1 MTKENLQPISALMT
15 SALAPIHTHL
25 NQMDK
30 RLDAI
35 ETRLDSM
42 AEDITAIKEDAAV
55 TRTACNALIKWNEHT
70 SAVVQVPY
78 LFTFPYFLFSPFL
91 IFPLIINERKN
102 QPPAVQMHKAGG
114 WFYKS

>member
-1 MTKENLQPISALMT
+1 MTKENLQQISELMT

-30 RLDAI
+30 
-35 ETRLDSM
+35 RLDSM

-55 TRTACNALIKWNEHT
+55 TRTACNTLIKWNEHA

-78 LFTFPYFLFSPFL
+78 LYCR
-91 IFPLIINERKN
+91 E
-102 QPPAVQMHKAGG
+102 G
-114 WFYKS
+114 

>member
-1 MTKENLQPISALMT
+1 MTKENLQPISELMT

-30 RLDAI
+30 
-35 ETRLDSM
+35 RLDSM

-55 TRTACNALIKWNEHT
+55 TRTACNTLIKWNEHT

-78 LFTFPYFLFSPFL
+78 LYCRA
-91 IFPLIINERKN
+91 E
-102 QPPAVQMHKAGG
+102 
-114 WFYKS
+114 

>member
-1 MTKENLQPISALMT
+1 MTKENLQPISELTT

-42 AEDITAIKEDAAV
+42 AEDITATKEDSAI
-55 TRTACNALIKWNEHT
+55 TRTACNTLIKRNEHT

-78 LFTFPYFLFSPFL
+78 LYCRA
-91 IFPLIINERKN
+91 E
-102 QPPAVQMHKAGG
+102 
-114 WFYKS
+114 

>member
-1 MTKENLQPISALMT
+1 MTKENLQPISELMT

-42 AEDITAIKEDAAV
+42 AEDITAIKEDSAV
-55 TRTACNALIKWNEHT
+55 TRTACNTLIKWNEHKCRG
-70 SAVVQVPY
+70 AGAIPLY
-78 LFTFPYFLFSPFL
+78 FPIFL

-114 WFYKS
+114 

>member
-1 MTKENLQPISALMT
+1 MTKENLQQISELMT

-30 RLDAI
+30 
-35 ETRLDSM
+35 RLDSM

-55 TRTACNALIKWNEHT
+55 TRTACNTLIKWNEHA

-78 LFTFPYFLFSPFL
+78 LYCRA
-91 IFPLIINERKN
+91 E
-102 QPPAVQMHKAGG
+102 
-114 WFYKS
+114 

>member
-1 MTKENLQPISALMT
+1 MTKENLQPISELMT

-42 AEDITAIKEDAAV
+42 AEDIY
-55 TRTACNALIKWNEHT
+55 CNQRI
-70 SAVVQVPY
+70 P
-78 LFTFPYFLFSPFL
+78 
-91 IFPLIINERKN
+91 PL
-102 QPPAVQMHKAGG
+102 PAPHATP
-114 WFYKS
+114 

>member
-1 MTKENLQPISALMT
+1 MTKENLQPISELMT

-25 NQMDK
+25 NQ
-30 RLDAI
+30 
-35 ETRLDSM
+35 
-42 AEDITAIKEDAAV
+42 
-55 TRTACNALIKWNEHT
+55 
-70 SAVVQVPY
+70 
-78 LFTFPYFLFSPFL
+78 

>member
-1 MTKENLQPISALMT
+1 MTKENLQPISELMT

-42 AEDITAIKEDAAV
+42 AEDITAIKEDRMQHPDQMERAHKCRGAGAGAV
-55 TRTACNALIKWNEHT
+55 LKPQGGNC
-70 SAVVQVPY
+70 AVLP
-78 LFTFPYFLFSPFL
+78 
-91 IFPLIINERKN
+91 
-102 QPPAVQMHKAGG
+102 
-114 WFYKS
+114 